1 MSPNSPTKQHPLPGY
16 TERPVAG
23 ADGTKLLGW
32 QTATP
37 GPPVLLCPGLGTPP
51 EAWPGLLTPDAE
63 VRVHSWHYRGLLGSG
78 RPTDPGRITVAD
90 HVADALAVL
99 DQAGVEGPIVV
110 LGWSMGAAVATELA
124 CRHPDRVGG
133 LLLVG
138 GAAGDL
144 FGGMLGVL
152 DAIGVTVPAR
162 RALAFGAAQLM
173 RAAGPLLNAVVPRVP
188 VNRTTAALVRHSG
201 LMRPAS
207 PTEDVLRA
215 ASAFLGHDWSWYAT
229 LALAAA
235 GERVSDVD
243 RLRLPLTVLTGRYDL
258 LADPRHVL
266 GPVAALPQARL
277 RVLPTSHFIPF
288 EAPDVLAEELRAL
301 VARADAVRAALAM
314 AGCASPAAAQATHHP
329 LTPTG
334 LA

>member
-1 MSPNSPTKQHPLPGY
+1 MTCRGP
-16 TERPVAG
+16 
-23 ADGTKLLGW
+23 DGTKLRGW
-32 QTATP
+32 RTATP

-51 EAWPGLLTPDAE
+51 EAWPGLLAPDAE
-63 VRVHSWHYRGLLGSG
+63 VRVHSWHYRGLLGSD
-78 RPTDPGRITVAD
+78 RPADPGRITMAD
-90 HVADALAVL
+90 HVSDALAVL
-99 DQAGVEGPIVV
+99 DEAGIEGPIVV

-133 LLLVG
+133 LLLLG
-138 GAAGDL
+138 GAAGDM

-152 DAIGVTVPAR
+152 DAIGITVPAR
-162 RALAFGAAQLM
+162 RALVFGAAQLV
-173 RAAGPLLNAVVPRVP
+173 RAAGPLLTAITPRVP
-188 VNRTTAALVRHSG
+188 VNRTTAGLLRHSG
-201 LMRPAS
+201 LMRPTS
-207 PTEDVLRA
+207 PTDDVLRA
-215 ASAFLGHDWSWYAT
+215 AGAFLHHDWSWYAT

-235 GERVSDVD
+235 GERVFGVD

-288 EAPDVLAEELRAL
+288 EAPDVLADELRAL
-301 VARADAVRAALAM
+301 VARADAVHAALVM
-314 AGCASPAAAQATHHP
+314 AGWANHAGPRGTHHP